1 MNRIL
6 DTKTR
11 ILAILC
17 IAQFG
22 SMLVWYNFAA
32 VLPVLRE
39 QWQLNNDQA
48 GTLLSVFQLG
58 YVAAVLFA
66 GCLTDKIGGRLTFSL
81 CAIETG
87 LAGIGFALFASDYH
101 TAIVWRLLAGIG
113 QGGLYIPGMQILSR
127 WYPVKQRG
135 MALGVYTC
143 SLVASYAA
151 AYLVTAP
158 LAAIFSWQTA
168 IFWTSIWAIP
178 SALLVFLFIPGKSET
193 LSAQPDHVAESSVK
207 PIKPIW
213 KKRAVWFIILGYTGH
228 MWELYAFNGWIG
240 SFSTYT
246 LQRHGFGDEPS
257 LAYGGAI
264 ASACLLMGAVSPA
277 LVGWLSDR
285 RGRCLTASVVLLL
298 SGAGSLLFGWLSA
311 ASLWVFVPTG
321 LLYSFFIVADS
332 AIFKAGLTELVPPA
346 QLGASL
352 SLQSVVGFGIT
363 IISPKLFGMVLDS
376 FGWGWAFSLLGIGP
390 IVGILAMLRLRSF
403 PESEAMAGGQR

>member
-1 MNRIL
+1 MASMDI
-6 DTKTR
+6 KTR

-66 GCLTDKIGGRLTFSL
+66 GWLTDKIGGRLTFSL

-158 LAAIFSWQTA
+158 LAAMFSWQTA
-168 IFWTSIWAIP
+168 MLWTSIWAIP
-178 SALLVFLFIPGKSET
+178 SALLVFLFTPGKSET
-193 LSAQPDHVAESSVK
+193 LSAQPEPVEESRVR
-207 PIKPIW
+207 PVTPIW
-213 KKRAVWFIILGYTGH
+213 KKRTVWFIILGYTGH

-240 SFSTYT
+240 SFSTVT
-246 LQRHGFGDEPS
+246 LRGHGFGGEPS

-264 ASACLLMGAVSPA
+264 ASACLLMGAISPA

-285 RGRCLTASVVLLL
+285 QGRCITASVVLLL

-311 ASLWVFVPTG
+311 ASLWVFIPFG

-332 AIFKAGLTELVPPA
+332 AIFKAGLTELVPPE

-390 IVGILAMLRLRSF
+390 VVGILAMLRLRSF
-403 PESEAMAGGQR
+403 PESEAMAGGKR